1 MNTSKNLLI
10 LLLIAASYTSCN
22 KSPEKLIVGKW
33 KLTEISG
40 PNLNDEAAK
49 KDLYSRVTFNFLAD
63 GKYEIVGLKD
73 GGDQGKWTIS
83 KDGKS
88 LTTKSVDGQ
97 GDVSTITEITADK
110 LLMTQAEAKMVFA
123 KVK

>member
-1 MNTSKNLLI
+1 MKTIKNLVI
-10 LLLIAASYTSCN
+10 LLIIVASFSAC
-22 KSPEKLIVGKW
+22 KKGPEKLILGKW

-40 PNLNDEAAK
+40 PNMNDEAAK

-63 GKYEIVGLKD
+63 GKYDIAGLKD
-73 GGDQGKWTIS
+73 GGDQGTWELS

-88 LTTKSVDGQ
+88 ITTKSIDGA
-97 GDVSTITEITADK
+97 GDISVIAEITDEK
-110 LLMTQAEAKMVFA
+110 LVLTQADQKMVFA